1 MFYHKYGKS
10 FLCIGVLIALVFTAT
25 CSLQPV
31 SSIRIKAEPK
41 VFLPLG
47 SKSIGEDEVFKKVEN
62 LVPKNG
68 RLYRYQSGQD
78 DKLRY
83 LAYYPL
89 ETPFNPDI
97 DSYFNGDPLGNGG
110 SGNNKLLSRRFD
122 TEISIPK
129 INESKSIAINAVDIN
144 GKLLEKFNSGS
155 SLSVPVGSVS
165 GEHSLPP
172 VNINFQGFETITFD
186 TESCLEISATPNSG
200 SYKITK
206 AMMKSNGKTIP
217 GNIPESGYNVKFP
230 LDDKTISKTIELT
243 LTVKDMSGV
252 SNLGVSRT
260 LHGTIKRATGVNADL
275 DITPAPGS
283 VAMPLPEDFCSA
295 TIGTGE
301 LKLSMDEPKGWS
313 DITIEEQTKITQA
326 GPGGLSINPGSFQPL
341 GTPVPLANKTLN
353 NQPTLTYEPKLKVKL
368 ANATY
373 TYQENLSVNFNF
385 SVDTFSSI
393 TMKNKDAFKA
403 KTVEKDVPEG
413 IKSWVKQIQFKDTAS
428 VKIKLKNGLPA
439 GNVPAGNDITIK
451 LSSDCFKIDSAP
463 GHMLIHGESES
474 DKEYKFNNGTDLVL
488 DINNTDPGAQNID
501 KFDLTSQ
508 VLLPGY
514 DEHDDTFTVQNI
526 ATGSTIQFSG
536 AVDVN
541 PDWEKIIL
549 KAKTDQ
555 KSSFPQDGSMD
566 LSGLTEKLK
575 DAGIKLEEMPVYF
588 YAGSAS
594 SLLEDQTMDIKL
606 TAHYGAA
613 TPKVLVNESAVKL
626 RGLPADFP
634 RDAKIFTGNIPKPAL
649 CIKNKQDDD
658 IDSFTDIINEYP
670 DNLRLDFELTMSQI
684 VIDRDR
690 YDNSEN
696 KNAKVS
702 IDLLIE
708 LPVGFKVKND
718 REISLKKLFG
728 MDMSG
733 TDLFRRNGPNDKP
746 LGNDLIS
753 DAFRSIN
760 VNINFKNGMNR
771 SPNFILRFKDG
782 SDKPV
787 KDDSGKAIE
796 ESVAITGE
804 KTIKLT
810 TENWKKLVK
819 TYPVSPEFL
828 LELRAGSYSLMNNF
842 ELGASLTVLA
852 ETNVDYTYNRK

>member
-301 LKLSMDEPKGWS
+301 LKLSMDAQGWS
-313 DITIEEQTKITQA
+313 GITIKEQTKITQT
-326 GPGGLSINPGSFQPL
+326 GGLQIIPTSFQDL
-341 GTPVPLANKTLN
+341 GTPVSLAGKTLN

-368 ANATY
+368 ANAIY

-385 SVDTFSSI
+385 SIDKFSEI
-393 TMKNKDAFKA
+393 TMNNKADFKQPKSEPVPDGIKNW
-403 KTVEKDVPEG
+403 VEKIE
-413 IKSWVKQIQFKDTAS
+413 FKNTAS

-439 GNVPAGNDITIK
+439 GNDIRIK
-451 LSSDCFKIDSAP
+451 LSSDCFKITQECTFAP
-463 GHMLIHGESES
+463 GPDESEGV
-474 DKEYKFNNGTDLVL
+474 YKFNNGTDLVL
-488 DINNTDPGAQNID
+488 DIEPLDN
-501 KFDLTSQ
+501 FDLTSQ

-514 DEHDDTFTVQNI
+514 DEHNDTFTLQNI

-541 PDWEKIIL
+541 PDWKKIIL
-549 KAKTDQ
+549 KGKSNQ

-566 LSGLTEKLK
+566 LSGLTKKLK

-594 SLLEDQTMDIKL
+594 SLLEEQTMDIKL

-684 VIDRDR
+684 VIDRDT

-708 LPVGFKVKND
+708 LPMGFKVKND

-782 SDKPV
+782 FDNPV

>member
-110 SGNNKLLSRRFD
+110 SGNNKLLSRKFD
-122 TEISIPK
+122 TTISIPK

-155 SLSVPVGSVS
+155 SLPVSVGSVP
-165 GEHSLPP
+165 GEHSLPL

-186 TESCLEISATPNSG
+186 TGSYLEISATPNSG

-217 GNIPESGYNVKFP
+217 GDIPESGYNVKFP

-260 LHGTIKRATGVNADL
+260 LYGTIKRATGVNADL

-341 GTPVPLANKTLN
+341 NTSVPLANKTLN

-385 SVDTFSSI
+385 SIDTFSSI
-393 TMKNKDAFKA
+393 TMKNKADFK
-403 KTVEKDVPEG
+403 KTQSEPVPPG
-413 IKSWVKQIQFKDTAS
+413 IKNWVKKIEFKNTAS

-439 GNVPAGNDITIK
+439 GNDIKIK
-451 LSSDCFKIDSAP
+451 LSSACFNITPAQERTFAP
-463 GHMLIHGESES
+463 GPDESEGVY
-474 DKEYKFNNGTDLVL
+474 EFNNGTALVL
-488 DINNTDPGAQNID
+488 DIEHLDN
-501 KFDLTSQ
+501 FDLTSQ

-514 DEHDDTFTVQNI
+514 NEHDETFTLQNI

-541 PDWEKIIL
+541 PDWKKITL
-549 KAKTDQ
+549 KGKSNQ

-594 SLLEDQTMDIKL
+594 SLLEDQTMNIKL
-606 TAHYGAA
+606 TARYGAA

-670 DNLRLDFELTMSQI
+670 DNLRLDFELTMSEI
-684 VIDRDR
+684 VIDRDT

-708 LPVGFKVKND
+708 LPMGFKVETKKKL
-718 REISLKKLFG
+718 SLTKLFG

-782 SDKPV
+782 SDTPV

-828 LELRAGSYSLMNNF
+828 LELPAGSYSLMNNF